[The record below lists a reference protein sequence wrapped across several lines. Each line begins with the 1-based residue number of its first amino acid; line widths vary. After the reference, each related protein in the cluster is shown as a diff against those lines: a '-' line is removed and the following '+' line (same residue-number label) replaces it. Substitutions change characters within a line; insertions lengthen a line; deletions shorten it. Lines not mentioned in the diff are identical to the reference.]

1 MGGMRWVNLIISWQ
15 YTTCHSPIS
24 RGGEAGVAW
33 IEIAFDFSSLAAW
46 M

>member
-15 YTTCHSPIS
+15 YPIS